1 MYAYAVSTLYLG
13 AESIR
18 WHTRFK
24 KKMNT
29 ASFLMKEH
37 RTSLQTSNNSL
48 YFAVFLKKI
57 VNSYDVKLVI
67 SWHLTLKFPIVRFVF
82 LAN

>member
-1 MYAYAVSTLYLG
+1 MPTQSVLCTWEQNLSVGIQDL
-13 AESIR
+13 
-18 WHTRFK
+18 K

-57 VNSYDVKLVI
+57 VNSCDVKLVI

>member
-13 AESIR
+13 AESIH

-57 VNSYDVKLVI
+57 VNSCDVKLVI